1 MLSKSFL
8 VFSSKYHNYML
19 NKSSLAYVNF
29 LVIILSLELNH
40 LFDLQNF
47 IYIQLYYKLIYYN

>member
-1 MLSKSFL
+1 
-8 VFSSKYHNYML
+8 ML
-19 NKSSLAYVNF
+19 NNSSLAYVKF
-29 LVIILSLELNH
+29 LVIVLSLELNH

>member
-1 MLSKSFL
+1 
-8 VFSSKYHNYML
+8 ML

-29 LVIILSLELNH
+29 LVIVLSLELNH